1 MVKENSLSSIKDSTE
16 VDEKKNEKK
25 YFLERREAELIR
37 EHSPMSSAGSTC
49 PPFEIPAILW
59 NS

>member
-16 VDEKKNEKK
+16 VDENKNEKK

-49 PPFEIPAILW
+49 PPLEIPAILW